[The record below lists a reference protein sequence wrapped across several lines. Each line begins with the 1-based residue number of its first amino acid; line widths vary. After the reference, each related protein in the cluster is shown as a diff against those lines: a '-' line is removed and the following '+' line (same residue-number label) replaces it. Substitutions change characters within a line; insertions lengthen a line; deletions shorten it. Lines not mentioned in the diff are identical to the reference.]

1 LTDALRSL
9 TSVHSGTLDALAL
22 ALDYRD
28 QSTSGHSRRVASL
41 TVSVATQHGVEG
53 NALLQIE
60 HGALLHDIGKL
71 KIPDSILW
79 KPACLDQTEWA
90 TMKKHP
96 EYGHEFLCNIE
107 FLKGAAELVFSH
119 HEKFDGS
126 GYPRGIRGDEIPLG
140 ARIFAIVDAVDAMI
154 YKRPY
159 NRPITFRE
167 AAEEVKRCAGAHFDP
182 DLVPL
187 TLEYLADHVPADL
200 RG

>member
-1 LTDALRSL
+1 
-9 TSVHSGTLDALAL
+9 
-22 ALDYRD
+22 
-28 QSTSGHSRRVASL
+28 
-41 TVSVATQHGVEG
+41 
-53 NALLQIE
+53 
-60 HGALLHDIGKL
+60 
-71 KIPDSILW
+71 
-79 KPACLDQTEWA
+79 
-90 TMKKHP
+90 MKKHP

-107 FLKGAAELVFSH
+107 FLKDAAELVFSH

-126 GYPRGIRGDEIPLG
+126 GYPRGIHGDEIPLG